1 MASIGEPNS
10 TDSNLSES
18 SESESESSESETDK
32 MTLKDLKMAAL
43 ARAAAK
49 EDRKEGT
56 TAPANEKRD
65 PQEGGADQD
74 DEKEKTNQNIDEEL
88 SDQESDKGG
97 NNDARSESDADSDSE
112 NETLATLVA
121 RKDQTGEYSRWDDSS
136 DDDTWSVYYDGSEA
150 STFAEEIFLT
160 SWSDDS
166 LGIKDTFTSDE
177 EDNGVSPICDK
188 SFKKVLFANEENE
201 QARPHQTSKKRRLCH
216 GLSCPTC
223 HLPHPK
229 GLCEGLSVGSY

>member
-1 MASIGEPNS
+1 MTSIGEPNS

-43 ARAAAK
+43 ARAAAN
-49 EDRKEGT
+49 EDRKEGM
-56 TAPANEKRD
+56 TAPGNEKRD
-65 PQEGGADQD
+65 QQEGVADQD
-74 DEKEKTNQNIDEEL
+74 NEKEKTNQDIDEEL
-88 SDQESDKGG
+88 SDKESKGG

-121 RKDQTGEYSRWDDSS
+121 RKDQRGEYSRWDDSS
-136 DDDTWSVYYDGSEA
+136 DDDTWSMYYDGSEA

-166 LGIKDTFTSDE
+166 YGIKDTFTSDE
-177 EDNGVSPICDK
+177 DDDGK
-188 SFKKVLFANEENE
+188 SFK
-201 QARPHQTSKKRRLCH
+201 R
-216 GLSCPTC
+216 
-223 HLPHPK
+223 
-229 GLCEGLSVGSY
+229 